1 MYVGARSRTRVNS
14 YFIEEFEVKV
24 KLHQGSVLSPLLF
37 VIALEAYSREFC
49 VGFPWDVDDLVIL
62 AETFDGLMTD
72 MEVSKYGLESIALKV
87 NMGKTKIM
95 ISGIDLHTLQTSG
108 RYPCAV
114 CRKCVGKTS
123 IFCSGCLF
131 WVH

>member
-1 MYVGARSRTRVNS
+1 MYVGARSRARVNS

-62 AETFDGLMTD
+62 AETFEGLMTE
-72 MEVSKYGLESIALKV
+72 MEV
-87 NMGKTKIM
+87 
-95 ISGIDLHTLQTSG
+95 
-108 RYPCAV
+108 
-114 CRKCVGKTS
+114 
-123 IFCSGCLF
+123 
-131 WVH
+131 